1 MSDGA
6 SIFEFMKPKSLLLK
20 VSPQRLG
27 GAERTKRNSPEI
39 SCFHLSGRRKTVSA
53 LLLATA
59 LWAAGAR
66 AQNAAPIAIVGA
78 PLSLNGAL
86 TGALSANPTARA
98 SQQEFALATAQLARA
113 RAAAG
118 FSVTLDSSVGLSNA
132 NVIQGPP
139 SRENF
144 NTLTNTLTVPLNVGP
159 FGRRAKLSVA
169 QAQQELLAAG
179 ARFEAARLSL
189 AGEVNAAYY
198 NVLRGQALLQI
209 ARETEAQAVRQY
221 QDAGKRFKL
230 GDAPELD
237 VIRARVPVAGAR
249 AAEVGALNSL
259 AIARQ
264 TLNVLVGQPLD
275 SPVDVEEVPLA
286 ATALP
291 FTLEE
296 ARARAIEFSPAVR
309 AADATVKAGELGLQ
323 IAKHGRDPV
332 LALQASD
339 IRSNDQTGFRS
350 LDTVQATI
358 SIPLSDGGAAR
369 AARRGAQATL
379 EGAKAQAEIA
389 RQTTLVA
396 VSAAYLTAQSSQKQ
410 LDAARQ
416 ARDIA
421 QIAYDKTARGYTLG
435 LFPFAD
441 VLTAQ
446 TELRLARTLYAQ
458 TLYDAANAV
467 ATLGNTVNQ
476 GATTL
481 PAIDGGNAPTV
492 VAPTAGIAATPSVP
506 TTPAAPVAGVAA
518 SSGTAPLAGGAR

>member
-1 MSDGA
+1 MN
-6 SIFEFMKPKSLLLK
+6 SIPFIL
-20 VSPQRLG
+20 
-27 GAERTKRNSPEI
+27 
-39 SCFHLSGRRKTVSA
+39 RRGKTVGA

-59 LWAAGAR
+59 APTLCAH
-66 AQNAAPIAIVGA
+66 AQTTA
-78 PLSLNGAL
+78 PLTLGGALNGAI
-86 TGALSANPTARA
+86 SANPTARA
-98 SQQEFALATAQLARA
+98 SQQELALAGAQLASA

-118 FSVTLDSSVGLSNA
+118 FAVTLDSSVGLSNA

-159 FGRRAKLSVA
+159 FGRRVKLSIS
-169 QAQQELLAAG
+169 QAEQELTAAQ
-179 ARFEAARLSL
+179 ARFEAARLEL
-189 AGEVNAAYY
+189 AGQVSAAYY
-198 NVLRGQALLQI
+198 NVLRQQALLTI

-230 GDAPELD
+230 GDVPELD
-237 VIRARVPVAGAR
+237 VIRARVPVANAR
-249 AAEVGALNSL
+249 AAEVSALNSL

-275 SPVDVEEVPLA
+275 MPFEVEEVPVA
-286 ATALP
+286 ATQLP

-296 ARARAIEFSPAVR
+296 ARTRAVEFSPAVR
-309 AADATVKAGELGLQ
+309 AADATVRANEIGLQ
-323 IAKHGRDPV
+323 ISKRSRDPV

-358 SIPLSDGGAAR
+358 SIPLSDGGASK
-369 AARRGAQATL
+369 AARRAAQATL
-379 EGAKAQAEIA
+379 EGSRAQAELA

-396 VSAAYLTAQSSQKQ
+396 VSTAYLTAQSSQRQ
-410 LDAARQ
+410 LDAARE

-441 VLTAQ
+441 VLTAGN
-446 TELRLARTLYAQ
+446 ELRLARTAYAQ
-458 TLYDAANAV
+458 ALYDAANAV
-467 ATLGNTVNQ
+467 STLGNTVNQ
-476 GATTL
+476 GATAL
-481 PAIDGGNAPTV
+481 PAPADGSAPASVAPTV
-492 VAPTAGIAATPSVP
+492 PANVP
-506 TTPAAPVAGVAA
+506 NVGTAA
-518 SSGTAPLAGGAR
+518 SSGTAPLAGGAP

>member
-1 MSDGA
+1 MNSFPFRSRRTTTIALFLATLAPLTCARAQTAATPLSLSGA
-6 SIFEFMKPKSLLLK
+6 
-20 VSPQRLG
+20 LG
-27 GAERTKRNSPEI
+27 GA
-39 SCFHLSGRRKTVSA
+39 
-53 LLLATA
+53 
-59 LWAAGAR
+59 
-66 AQNAAPIAIVGA
+66 IA
-78 PLSLNGAL
+78 
-86 TGALSANPTARA
+86 ANPTARA
-98 SQQEFALATAQLARA
+98 SQQEFALATAQLASA

-118 FSVTLDSSVGLSNA
+118 FSVTLDSSVGFSNG
-132 NVIQGPP
+132 NVYTGPP
-139 SRENF
+139 NRENF

-159 FGRRAKLSVA
+159 FGRRAKLSVS

-198 NVLRGQALLQI
+198 NVLRQQALLAI
-209 ARETEAQAVRQY
+209 ARESEAQAVRQY

-230 GDAPELD
+230 GDVPELD
-237 VIRARVPVAGAR
+237 VIRSRVPVANAR

-275 SPVDVEEVPLA
+275 APVDMEEVPLA
-286 ATALP
+286 ATTLP

-309 AADATVKAGELGLQ
+309 AADATVKANELGLQ

-358 SIPLSDGGAAR
+358 SIPLSDGGASK
-369 AARRGAQATL
+369 AARKGAEATLKGAQ
-379 EGAKAQAEIA
+379 AQAEIA

-410 LDAARQ
+410 LDAARE

-421 QIAYDKTARGYTLG
+421 QTAYDKTARGYTLG

-481 PAIDGGNAPTV
+481 PAMDGGSAPAIGTL
-492 VAPTAGIAATPSVP
+492 AAGTPATPVVP

-518 SSGTAPLAGGAR
+518 SSGTAPMVGGAR

>member
-1 MSDGA
+1 MS
-6 SIFEFMKPKSLLLK
+6 SFF
-20 VSPQRLG
+20 LG
-27 GAERTKRNSPEI
+27 LRRN
-39 SCFHLSGRRKTVSA
+39 KTVSA
-53 LLLATA
+53 LFLAA
-59 LWAAGAR
+59 LAPLFCAR
-66 AQNAAPIAIVGA
+66 AQSAAP
-78 PLSLNGAL
+78 L
-86 TGALSANPTARA
+86 TLGGALSGAIAANPTARA
-98 SQQEFALATAQLARA
+98 SQQEFALATAQLASA

-159 FGRRAKLSVA
+159 FGRRVKLSVS

-179 ARFEAARLSL
+179 ARFEAARLEL
-189 AGEVNAAYY
+189 AGQVNTAYY

-221 QDAGKRFKL
+221 QDAGKRYKL
-230 GDAPELD
+230 GDVPELD
-237 VIRARVPVAGAR
+237 VIRARVPVANAR

-264 TLNVLVGQPLD
+264 TLNVTVGQPLD
-275 SPVDVEEVPLA
+275 APVSVEEVPLA
-286 ATALP
+286 ATQLP

-296 ARARAIEFSPAVR
+296 ARARAVAFSPAVR
-309 AADATVKAGELGLQ
+309 AADATVKANELALQ
-323 IAKHGRDPV
+323 IAKHSRDPV

-369 AARRGAQATL
+369 AARQGAQATL
-379 EGAKAQAEIA
+379 KGAQAQAELA

-410 LDAARQ
+410 LDAARE

-421 QIAYDKTARGYTLG
+421 QVAYDKTARGYTLG

-446 TELRLARTLYAQ
+446 TELRVARTTYAQ

-467 ATLGNTVNQ
+467 ATLGNTINQ

-481 PAIDGGNAPTV
+481 PATDGGSAPSIVT
-492 VAPTAGIAATPSVP
+492 PTAGTPATPNAG
-506 TTPAAPVAGVAA
+506 TVANA
-518 SSGTAPLAGGAR
+518 GTAPMAGGAR

>member
-1 MSDGA
+1 MKRSPFLLRRGKTCGA
-6 SIFEFMKPKSLLLK
+6 LF
-20 VSPQRLG
+20 
-27 GAERTKRNSPEI
+27 
-39 SCFHLSGRRKTVSA
+39 
-53 LLLATA
+53 LATA
-59 LWAAGAR
+59 ALPFYAR
-66 AQNAAPIAIVGA
+66 AQSAAT
-78 PLSLNGAL
+78 PLSLSGAL
-86 TGALSANPTARA
+86 TGAIAANPTARA
-98 SQQEFALATAQLARA
+98 SQQELALATSQLASA

-132 NVIQGPP
+132 SVIQGPP

-159 FGRRAKLSVA
+159 FGRRAKLSVS
-169 QAQQELLAAG
+169 QAQQELLAAQ
-179 ARFEAARLSL
+179 ARFEAARLDL
-189 AGEVNAAYY
+189 AGQVSAAYY
-198 NVLRGQALLQI
+198 DVLRQQALLQI

-230 GDAPELD
+230 GDVPELD
-237 VIRARVPVAGAR
+237 VTRARVPVANAR

-275 SPVDVEEVPLA
+275 APVDVEDVPLA
-286 ATALP
+286 ATELP

-296 ARARAIEFSPAVR
+296 ARTRAVAFSPAVR
-309 AADATVKAGELGLQ
+309 AADATVRANELALQ

-369 AARRGAQATL
+369 AARQGAEATLKGAQ
-379 EGAKAQAEIA
+379 AQAEIA

-416 ARDIA
+416 ARNIA

-441 VLTAQ
+441 VLTAGN
-446 TELRLARTLYAQ
+446 ELRLARTAYAQ
-458 TLYDAANAV
+458 ALYDAANAV

-481 PAIDGGNAPTV
+481 PPASDGSAAVIVNPAPI
-492 VAPTAGIAATPSVP
+492 APAPDAATA
-506 TTPAAPVAGVAA
+506 TTASS
-518 SSGTAPLAGGAR
+518 SSGTAPMVGGAP